1 MPAVQIVG
9 RDRSRTR
16 VFCLGA
22 CAVMLV
28 VLVWSRLANLG
39 TSFWSDEAY
48 SAYYY
53 AGRGP
58 RAIFFST
65 YVPNNHALFNLLSW
79 ATTGFVG
86 RFEAAYRFWSVVPGI
101 AAVVLAASWAWRRL
115 GPITATALV
124 VLATVSPVHLVLTPQ
139 ARGYGLAMLAA
150 VVMLIGAVRASDHE
164 RTRDIVVF
172 AAGALVG
179 TWTLP
184 VFGVAAVFQAAV
196 LVWNPRLRRRALIAT
211 GVVAAASLVFY
222 APMLTDIVR
231 NADQEFGQRLAV
243 VGMFTGAYHQ
253 LAAPTVGNTLPADPH
268 GFLNQTATF
277 LVIAALSIAAVVRL
291 WRTAERALLAHL
303 VVPVFGTYVVLVVGR
318 FYVQPR
324 FASFLLFHVLLLL
337 AIGVQAAWDALGQL
351 TPARAVAAA
360 LIVAVAVLGTSRV
373 GNVVE
378 AQAAVPWENNQFFAN
393 FAKSTGINYVYT
405 DTAHPGALFYYM
417 GPRRVRWLHERAV
430 KQQAYCAVKNRF
442 IFVDDTYHQTVK
454 PNLRCLLNGRH
465 AQRFDV
471 PQQLDPPIRRPG
483 RLTIY
488 LVPAARK
495 RA

>member
-1 MPAVQIVG
+1 MMPAVQIVG

-16 VFCLGA
+16 VFCLAA

-65 YVPNNHALFNLLSW
+65 YVPNNHVLFNLLSW

-86 RFEAAYRFWSVVPGI
+86 RFEAAYRFWSVIPGI
-101 AAVVLAASWAWRRL
+101 AAVVLAAGWAWRRL
-115 GPITATALV
+115 GPITATSLV

-164 RTRDIVVF
+164 RTRDLVVF

-184 VFGVAAVFQAAV
+184 VFGVAAVFHAAV

-253 LAAPTVGNTLPADPH
+253 LAAPTVGNALPADPH

-277 LVIAALSIAAVVRL
+277 LVIAALSIVAIVRL
-291 WRTAERALLAHL
+291 WRTA
-303 VVPVFGTYVVLVVGR
+303 
-318 FYVQPR
+318 
-324 FASFLLFHVLLLL
+324 
-337 AIGVQAAWDALGQL
+337 
-351 TPARAVAAA
+351 
-360 LIVAVAVLGTSRV
+360 
-373 GNVVE
+373 
-378 AQAAVPWENNQFFAN
+378 
-393 FAKSTGINYVYT
+393 
-405 DTAHPGALFYYM
+405 
-417 GPRRVRWLHERAV
+417 
-430 KQQAYCAVKNRF
+430 
-442 IFVDDTYHQTVK
+442 
-454 PNLRCLLNGRH
+454 
-465 AQRFDV
+465 
-471 PQQLDPPIRRPG
+471 
-483 RLTIY
+483 
-488 LVPAARK
+488 
-495 RA
+495 